1 MANVYIVGGAG
12 FGGSGLAKHLV
23 ARGHKVTIM
32 DRVGP
37 LQAPLLRPIIDQVDY
52 QWASLMDIKSTDL
65 VDQDIV
71 IHLAAQADVP
81 YGFTGARQVTMDN
94 VFGTV
99 CLLEALKDAPWIKRI
114 IYAGSGNEFG
124 RAEYLPIDESHP
136 LTPHNPYSFSK
147 AAAEMAFRA
156 WRLSYDLPVVYM
168 SNGAV
173 IGPNMRREI
182 FIYKWLRNIALGRPI
197 MIEGGDQT
205 RDVTHVDDVVQAWIA
220 AVEHE
225 GDDIIGEKF
234 QVSYGA
240 EFSIDALAEMCYDIT
255 SPNIRLPIIHQP
267 YRPGEE
273 GQREL
278 FTNQKAR
285 DFLGYDPQIDPAT
298 GIAMTWEWIQQD
310 IVEEIRTVNAG

>member
-1 MANVYIVGGAG
+1 
-12 FGGSGLAKHLV
+12 
-23 ARGHKVTIM
+23 
-32 DRVGP
+32 
-37 LQAPLLRPIIDQVDY
+37 
-52 QWASLMDIKSTDL
+52 
-65 VDQDIV
+65 V

-197 MIEGGDQT
+197 MIEGGEQT

>member
-1 MANVYIVGGAG
+1 MTKVYIVGGAG

-23 ARGHKVTIM
+23 ERGHQITVM

-37 LQAPLLRPIIDQVDY
+37 LQAPLLRPIIDKIDY
-52 QWASLMDIKSTDL
+52 QWSSLLDITPAHL
-65 VDQDIV
+65 EGQDTV

-81 YGFTGARQVTMDN
+81 YGFTGARQVAMDN
-94 VFGTV
+94 VMGTV
-99 CLLEALKDAPWIKRI
+99 CLLEALKDAPWVKRV

-124 RAEYLPIDESHP
+124 RAEYLPIDEKHP

-173 IGPNMRREI
+173 IGPAMRREI

-197 MIEGGDQT
+197 VIEGGEQT

-240 EFSIDALAEMCYDIT
+240 EYSINALAEMCYDSQIL
-255 SPNIRLPIIHQP
+255 SMNRIDQ
-267 YRPGEE
+267 
-273 GQREL
+273 
-278 FTNQKAR
+278 AR
-285 DFLGYDPQIDPAT
+285 K
-298 GIAMTWEWIQQD
+298 
-310 IVEEIRTVNAG
+310 VNVNYSAIKKQGTF